1 LSQRSIQRAVLA
13 AILASA
19 LTIAAAYGS
28 AFLPGGAPGWAP
40 WAFVLGIACLLVA
53 VMTLGALRPGKRMG
67 PIVVPF
73 ALIWLILVGGFAA
86 VLLLPPDPPGG
97 ALLFGLPTR
106 AAIVL
111 YGIGLLPV
119 LILPL
124 VYALTFDAVTLNEAD
139 LERVREAGRA
149 WKAMK
154 SESEGGTGSA

>member
-1 LSQRSIQRAVLA
+1 LSQSSIQRAALA
-13 AILASA
+13 AILTSA
-19 LTIAAAYGS
+19 LAIAAAYGS

-67 PIVVPF
+67 PIVGPF

-86 VLLLPPDPPGG
+86 VLLLPPDPRG
-97 ALLFGLPTR
+97 AGLLLGLPTR

-149 WKAMK
+149 WKAMQREDD
-154 SESEGGTGSA
+154 SGTGPA